1 MYILLIMDEILER
14 DRIIH
19 LAQTC
24 ACTNLRRTSRAIT
37 NYYDSLFLAVCGLRA
52 TQLTTLVV
60 LYLAGPQVI
69 SALAEKLA
77 LDRTTLTR
85 NLKVL
90 EEDKHITLSPGSD
103 QRTRVV
109 TITKHGSTVLL
120 KALPMWEEAQTH
132 ITLGI
137 GENRFSTLL
146 NSLSDVTQLARKA

>member
-1 MYILLIMDEILER
+1 MSEATDQALMKK
-14 DRIIH
+14 

-37 NYYDSLFLAVCGLRA
+37 NYYDSLFLAVCGLRS

-60 LYLAGPQVI
+60 LHLAGPQVI
-69 SALAEKLA
+69 NALAEKLA

-90 EEDKHITLSPGSD
+90 EEGRHITLSPGSD

-109 TITKHGSTVLL
+109 TITKYGSDILR
-120 KALPMWEEAQTH
+120 KALPVWEEAQAH
-132 ITLGI
+132 ITQGV
-137 GENRFSTLL
+137 GEERFSTLL
-146 NSLSDVTQLARKA
+146 NNLSDITKLARGT

>member
-1 MYILLIMDEILER
+1 MYEMLER
-14 DRIIH
+14 DRIML

-37 NYYDSLFLAVCGLRA
+37 NYYDSLFLAICGLRS

-60 LYLAGPQVI
+60 LHLAGPQVI
-69 SALAEKLA
+69 NALAEKLA

-90 EEDKHITLSPGSD
+90 EEGRHITLSPGSD

-109 TITKHGSTVLL
+109 TITKHGSDILL
-120 KALPMWEEAQTH
+120 KALPVWEEAQTH
-132 ITLGI
+132 ITQGI
-137 GENRFSTLL
+137 GEERFSTLL
-146 NSLSDVTQLARKA
+146 NSLSDVTNLARGT